1 MDLIVNIITITCEFI
16 MLADMGGG
24 MMSLIFKP
32 FLEGSWEG
40 GGGGYTSVKKKY
52 NEIHLSRTMDDLSK
66 D

>member
-1 MDLIVNIITITCEFI
+1 